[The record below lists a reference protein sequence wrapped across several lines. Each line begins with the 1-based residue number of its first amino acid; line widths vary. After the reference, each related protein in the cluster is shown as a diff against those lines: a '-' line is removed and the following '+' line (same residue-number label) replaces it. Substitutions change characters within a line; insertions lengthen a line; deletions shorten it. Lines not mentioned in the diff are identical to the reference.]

1 MQPRFARLLFA
12 SVLLGLPLAA
22 APGQAGEFRRF
33 PEHGA
38 QPASDE
44 SQIEELKELLRQA
57 QQLQEGQ
64 QRPQQAAQEKA
75 KSAGRG
81 AEASPPAKADDA
93 EKLAEGGSQKAE
105 GEDAAQKNE
114 EKAEEEEEPK
124 DLARPGCM
132 YRGTTLIWEKV
143 PGTCKK

>member
-12 SVLLGLPLAA
+12 PVLLGLSLAA
-22 APGQAGEFRRF
+22 LPGQAGEFRRF
-33 PEHGA
+33 PENSA
-38 QPASDE
+38 RPTSDE

-64 QRPQQAAQEKA
+64 QRLRQAAQEKA

-81 AEASPPAKADDA
+81 AEASPPAKAADA
-93 EKLAEGGSQKAE
+93 EKPAEGGSQKAE

-143 PGTCKK
+143 PGTCEK